1 MVRFRFMSKFSDR
14 LGNRLMVILCL
25 RFRVRVRAMN
35 CFLIM
40 AIDTLFLDFVFWM
53 FRFIFGFRFWF
64 RIMVVFGF
72 DISVRVGVEFSF
84 MVRYI

>member
-1 MVRFRFMSKFSDR
+1 MSKFSER

-25 RFRVRVRAMN
+25 IFRVRVRAMN

-40 AIDTLFLDFVFWM
+40 AVVTLFWDFVFWLS
-53 FRFIFGFRFWF
+53 RFSFGFRFWF
-64 RIMVVFGF
+64 RIMVIFGF
-72 DISVRVGVEFSF
+72 GISVRVGVGISF